1 MRAHAVSERVP
12 TDISDPGGVGVT
24 ARAGAI
30 SGQLCSLPK
39 ISGLPQHIPIVTGS
53 PRAAAWLP

>member
-12 TDISDPGGVGVT
+12 TDISDLARLDVT

-30 SGQLCSLPK
+30 SDKPSSLPK
-39 ISGLPQHIPIVTGS
+39 IGGL
-53 PRAAAWLP
+53 L